1 MAAKRQV
8 FNGKRY
14 YLWNVSRT
22 KGALLQQAK
31 KIRKD
36 GLLARV
42 VAVPN
47 KYAPKDVNYELYVY
61 GSLRDLIG
69 R

>member
-1 MAAKRQV
+1 MSRKTKV
-8 FNGKRY
+8 FGGKRY
-14 YLWNVSRT
+14 YLWDVSFRKGDMT
-22 KGALLQQAK
+22 KKAN

-42 VAVPN
+42 VILLN
-47 KYAPKDVNYELYVY
+47 KFAPKDKSYELYVH
-61 GSLRDLIG
+61 GSIRDLV

>member
-1 MAAKRQV
+1 MVKKTKV

-14 YLWNVSRT
+14 YLWDSSFT
-22 KGALLQQAK
+22 KGKLSRQASSL
-31 KIRKD
+31 RGR
-36 GLLARV
+36 GLKTRV

-47 KYAPKDVNYELYVY
+47 KYAPKDVSYELYVY
-61 GSLRDLIG
+61 GSIYDTVR